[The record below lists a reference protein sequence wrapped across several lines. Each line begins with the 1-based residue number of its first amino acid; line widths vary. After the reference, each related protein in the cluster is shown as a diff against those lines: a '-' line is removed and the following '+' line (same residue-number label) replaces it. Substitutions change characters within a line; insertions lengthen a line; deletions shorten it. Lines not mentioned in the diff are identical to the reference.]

1 MNTRPPT
8 AMATIDLHTTEVEAQ
23 RLDTRR
29 AFDSVAAAYDGP
41 LGNNA
46 LIQRMRQT
54 MWERLTA
61 TFSRGARLL
70 DLGCGTGL
78 DAAYLATQGLHVLAL
93 DSSPLM
99 VARTRSRIDERGLS
113 DRVTVQQR
121 GIHELDALQA
131 GTFDG
136 IYSNLGP
143 LNCVSDLAALSEGCA
158 ALLRPRGAL
167 VASVIG
173 RICPWE
179 KVYYLAR
186 RDRQRASVRQAREA
200 VPVSLN
206 GNIVWTRYYRP
217 REFYRSFSDAFELA
231 HYQALSLFLPPP
243 YLIRLYEPLRPLFR
257 PVGWLD
263 DHLGAWPLLR
273 NAGDHFLMVLTRR
286 D

>member
-1 MNTRPPT
+1 
-8 AMATIDLHTTEVEAQ
+8 MAGRMPNVETQ
-23 RLDTRR
+23 RLDTQQ

-54 MWERLTA
+54 MHQRLTA
-61 TFSRGARLL
+61 TFPPGARLL

-78 DAAYLATQGLHVLAL
+78 DAAYLARQGFHVLAL
-93 DSSPLM
+93 DASPRM
-99 VARTRSRIDERGLS
+99 AARTRARIDACGLT
-113 DRVTVQQR
+113 DRVTVQRR
-121 GIHELDALQA
+121 GIHELDALPA
-131 GTFDG
+131 GAFDG

-143 LNCVSDLAALSEGCA
+143 LNCVPDLAALSDRCA
-158 ALLRPRGAL
+158 ALLRPGGAL

-179 KVYYLAR
+179 TLYYLAR
-186 RDRQRASVRQAREA
+186 RNARRALMRRARGV
-200 VPVSLN
+200 VPVPLN
-206 GNIVWTRYYRP
+206 QQTVWTCYYKP
-217 REFYRSFSDAFELA
+217 REFYQAFAEVFELT

-243 YLIRLYEPLRPLFR
+243 YLIRLYEPLRLFFKPL
-257 PVGWLD
+257 GWLD